1 MAKAPGQHVSTA
13 TFLAQTALP
22 SKDKKLP
29 YEKPSQKWC
38 ENKWHA
44 SYFELILSSLIHIA

>member
-22 SKDKKLP
+22 SKDKNFHMKNHP
-29 YEKPSQKWC
+29 RSGVKTSGMPVIS
-38 ENKWHA
+38 N
-44 SYFELILSSLIHIA
+44 